1 MNIMKMTIEKD
12 KEGKPYPNI
21 ISFKTSDILSLTTL
35 GSIYDDGN
43 INVNFHALSKYSS
56 LTKVRVSANTIL
68 DLLQLGV
75 QPNERLVA
83 KKHRKY
89 WHVTGQLVE
98 EKK

>member
-1 MNIMKMTIEKD
+1 MTIEKD
-12 KEGKPYPNI
+12 KEGNPYPNI